1 LRMVSMSGLIGKMA
15 MAVLVVVALVG
26 CGEFERSNRFDPASG
41 QVVNFDD
48 LLIGSWSREDAE
60 KNEVYIFKS
69 NGSVEL
75 RDYSAPDG
83 GEVDRNASFP
93 QTLEIRYSGT
103 YILVGNLLKI
113 SYTRV
118 QINDPEDQPPL
129 LPPSDK
135 VVSIVVSSDQLI
147 LEERDGDR
155 IYERL

>member
-1 LRMVSMSGLIGKMA
+1 MVSMSGLIGKMA
-15 MAVLVVVALVG
+15 MAVLVVVTSG
-26 CGEFERSNRFDPASG
+26 CGEFERSNPLDPASG
-41 QVVNFDD
+41 QEVNTGE

-60 KNEVYIFKS
+60 KNEVYTFKS

-103 YILVGNLLKI
+103 YTVVGNLLRI
-113 SYTRV
+113 SFSQAQV
-118 QINDPEDQPPL
+118 NDPGGSPPL

-135 VVSIVVSSDQLI
+135 VISIVVGFDQLI